1 MTCRVRGGPDA
12 GGTYEHATAEL
23 TGMSL
28 RTASAPSVILDPR
41 EQVAL
46 AGQDVEDGLLAE
58 ACRPLQALGADLRG

>member
-1 MTCRVRGGPDA
+1 
-12 GGTYEHATAEL
+12 
-23 TGMSL
+23 MSL